1 MNDITQQGQLA
12 DIARDYYLGQ
22 LTITQ
27 LSEKYQLSRYL
38 ITKALNEAR
47 AAGIVRITINSPID
61 RNTELET
68 RFAEL
73 FPHTNTMI
81 IKDAAT
87 TNADIENIIDFAAAE
102 IQRHIKGSEI
112 VGVSWGGT
120 LMNIINRFQTD
131 VRDDLIFTQ
140 FMGYNLKYSS
150 AIGATPL
157 VQRAAAKYGSSYL
170 TIPAPLY
177 ILNDTV
183 REQLK
188 NEPAMANVFEQC
200 GKMDMLFTGIGTID
214 SVNSIRVWHQSL
226 NEIFENVDRQEIV
239 GMLYGRPYNIDGQIL
254 TPKSDKLFGA
264 SVAALLEVPCRIGV
278 VKSKF
283 KARAMLGALRG
294 SLLTDIITNE
304 AVANRVLLE
313 LDNN

>member
-140 FMGYNLKYSS
+140 FMGDNLKYSS
-150 AIGATPL
+150 AIGATP
-157 VQRAAAKYGSSYL
+157 
-170 TIPAPLY
+170 
-177 ILNDTV
+177 
-183 REQLK
+183 
-188 NEPAMANVFEQC
+188 
-200 GKMDMLFTGIGTID
+200 
-214 SVNSIRVWHQSL
+214 
-226 NEIFENVDRQEIV
+226 
-239 GMLYGRPYNIDGQIL
+239 
-254 TPKSDKLFGA
+254 
-264 SVAALLEVPCRIGV
+264 
-278 VKSKF
+278 
-283 KARAMLGALRG
+283 
-294 SLLTDIITNE
+294 
-304 AVANRVLLE
+304 
-313 LDNN
+313 

>member
-12 DIARDYYLGQ
+12 DIAHDYYLGQ

-140 FMGYNLKYSS
+140 FMGDNLKYSS

-170 TIPAPLY
+170 TIPAPL
-177 ILNDTV
+177 
-183 REQLK
+183 
-188 NEPAMANVFEQC
+188 
-200 GKMDMLFTGIGTID
+200 
-214 SVNSIRVWHQSL
+214 
-226 NEIFENVDRQEIV
+226 
-239 GMLYGRPYNIDGQIL
+239 
-254 TPKSDKLFGA
+254 
-264 SVAALLEVPCRIGV
+264 
-278 VKSKF
+278 
-283 KARAMLGALRG
+283 
-294 SLLTDIITNE
+294 
-304 AVANRVLLE
+304 
-313 LDNN
+313 